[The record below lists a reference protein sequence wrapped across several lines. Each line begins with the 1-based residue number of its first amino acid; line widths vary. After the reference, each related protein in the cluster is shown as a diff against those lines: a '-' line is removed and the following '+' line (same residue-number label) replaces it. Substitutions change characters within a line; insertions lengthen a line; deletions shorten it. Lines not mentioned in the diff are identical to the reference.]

1 MRTRIVKLND
11 RLAIHDLKKEF
22 ARKLG
27 GKHSPTFYTEISAR
41 EVIGENEFGE
51 TLFENAHNETVL
63 GGALTVLEKLWGI
76 PASLKVDSINNIMG
90 INADISPSLPES
102 SANQDDY
109 VVLWGVGIGGCGD
122 AYSAIRPVHFY
133 EREIG
138 QNNHTDQMIPFRVVT
153 EPFTPTDDNYHKYFM
168 LNHREDGLY
177 EYYLKAFETTPVIK
191 VLWKDGAEGEDG
203 SEVEQDVYNTDR
215 TDLIE
220 AFIEMHLRINKK
232 DIQEYFE
239 LIGQPEMARVNT
251 LGLFTARKVVLEDG
265 RIEYVNCKLFSK
277 LNMNN
282 DPLTITSSGSDG
294 SVGSG
299 SSRAIEYTYR
309 VFVH

>member
-1 MRTRIVKLND
+1 MEKLLLD
-11 RLAIHDLKKEF
+11 RMAFRDLQSQF
-22 ARKLG
+22 AKRPVRQGHK
-27 GKHSPTFYTEISAR
+27 PTFYTEVTR
-41 EVIGENEFGE
+41 NVLNEYGEV
-51 TLFENAHNETVL
+51 LFSKVYHNETVL

-76 PASLKVDSINNIMG
+76 SATQKVDSINNIMG
-90 INADISPSLPES
+90 INTSLTPPISES
-102 SANQDDY
+102 SATQDDL
-109 VVLWGVGIGGCGD
+109 VCLWGVGIGGCGD
-122 AYSAIRPVHFY
+122 AYSSIRNVHFY

-138 QNNHTDQMIPFRVVT
+138 QNGHTDQMIPFRVVVD
-153 EPFTPTDDNYHKYFM
+153 PFSSSDENYNKYFM
-168 LNHREDGLY
+168 MRQREDGMY

-203 SEVEQDVYNTDR
+203 TEVEQDVYNTDR

-220 AFIEMHLRINKK
+220 AFVEMHLMITKK
-232 DIQEYFE
+232 DVQEYFE

-251 LGLFTARKVVLEDG
+251 LGLFTGRRITLDDG
-265 RIEYVNCKLFSK
+265 RAEYVNCKLFSK

-282 DPLTITSSGSDG
+282 DPLTVTSSDSDG

-309 VFVH
+309 LFVA